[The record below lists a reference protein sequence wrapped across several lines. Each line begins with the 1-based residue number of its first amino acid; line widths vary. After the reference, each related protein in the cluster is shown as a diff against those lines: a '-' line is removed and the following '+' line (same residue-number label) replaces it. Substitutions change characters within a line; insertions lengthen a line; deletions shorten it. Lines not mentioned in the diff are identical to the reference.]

1 MSWLN
6 NFVRP
11 RIQAI
16 VSRRNVPENLWDK
29 CPSCEQM
36 IFHRE
41 IAEHL
46 FVCPNCDC
54 HMAISPARRFRTLF
68 DKDGFE
74 TVELPEAAVDPL
86 KFRDSKRYADRLRDA
101 RAKTGAADAVVVAH
115 GRIGGRDAVACG
127 FDFSFMGGSMGVAVG
142 EAVVSAA
149 RLAVLQQAPLI
160 VFPAS
165 GGARMQEG
173 ILSLMQMPRT
183 TIAIDEV
190 REAGLPYI
198 VVLTNPTTGGVTASF
213 AMLGDVT
220 LAEPGALIG
229 FAGPRVI
236 ENTLRESL
244 PEGFQKSEYLLEHGM
259 IDGVVHRRDVRDRLI
274 RLIGLL
280 TERRPSAE
288 VLALPDPAAR
298 AGAVAAAG
306 GEPGESADAES
317 GAAPR
322 PADSE
327 AGAGADG

>member
-11 RIQAI
+11 RIQAL
-16 VSRRNVPENLWDK
+16 VTRRSVPENLWVK

-36 IFHRE
+36 IFHSE
-41 IAEHL
+41 LPAHLHICPHCEH
-46 FVCPNCDC
+46 
-54 HMAISPARRFRTLF
+54 HMAMSPRHRFESLF
-68 DKDGFE
+68 DEE
-74 TVELPEAAVDPL
+74 TWETIELPEVPLDPL
-86 KFRDSKRYADRLRDA
+86 KFRDSKRYADRLREA
-101 RAKTGAADAVVVAH
+101 RAKCGARDAAAVAH
-115 GRIGGRDAVACG
+115 GAIGGRDAVACA
-127 FDFSFMGGSMGVAVG
+127 FDFSFMGGSMGLAVG

-183 TIAIDEV
+183 TVAVDEV

-213 AMLGDVT
+213 AMLGDIT
-220 LAEPGALIG
+220 FAEPGALIG

-236 ENTLRESL
+236 ENTVREKL
-244 PEGFQKSEYLLEHGM
+244 PEGFQRSEYLLEHGM
-259 IDGVVHRRDVRDRLI
+259 IDAVVHRRELRDTLI

-280 TERRPSAE
+280 VHRRPAAE
-288 VLALPDPAAR
+288 VIALPRPDAPAND
-298 AGAVAAAG
+298 
-306 GEPGESADAES
+306 ADDAKPES
-317 GAAPR
+317 G
-322 PADSE
+322 
-327 AGAGADG
+327 GG

>member
-11 RIQAI
+11 RIQAL
-16 VSRRNVPENLWDK
+16 VTRRSVPENLWVK

-36 IFHRE
+36 IFHSE
-41 IAEHL
+41 LPAHLHICPHCEH
-46 FVCPNCDC
+46 
-54 HMAISPARRFRTLF
+54 HMAMSPRHRFESLF
-68 DKDGFE
+68 DEE
-74 TVELPEAAVDPL
+74 TWETIELPEVPLDPL

-101 RAKTGAADAVVVAH
+101 RAKSGARDAAAVAH
-115 GRIGGRDAVACG
+115 GAIGGYDAVACA
-127 FDFSFMGGSMGVAVG
+127 FDFSFMGGSMGLAVG

-183 TIAIDEV
+183 TVAVDEV

-213 AMLGDVT
+213 AMLGDFT
-220 LAEPGALIG
+220 FAEPGALIG

-236 ENTLRESL
+236 ENTVREKL
-244 PEGFQKSEYLLEHGM
+244 PEGFQRSEYLLEHGM
-259 IDGVVHRRDVRDRLI
+259 IDAVVHRRELRDTLT

-280 TERRPSAE
+280 VHKRPAAD
-288 VLALPDPAAR
+288 VIALPRPDAPASDTKEAK
-298 AGAVAAAG
+298 
-306 GEPGESADAES
+306 SES
-317 GAAPR
+317 G
-322 PADSE
+322 
-327 AGAGADG
+327 GG